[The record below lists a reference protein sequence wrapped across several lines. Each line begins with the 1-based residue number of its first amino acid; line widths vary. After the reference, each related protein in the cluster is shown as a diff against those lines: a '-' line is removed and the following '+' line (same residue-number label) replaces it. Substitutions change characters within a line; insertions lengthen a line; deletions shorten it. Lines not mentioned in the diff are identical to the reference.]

1 MSSTLGNI
9 SFYKQ
14 GNGITNSNV
23 TKVKTDDTM
32 VSYFIVIR
40 NPGVV
45 LKQRSNGDSL
55 VFGLYYVTHPD
66 QIHNFIAGSA
76 KNFLF

>member
-1 MSSTLGNI
+1 M
-9 SFYKQ
+9 Q
-14 GNGITNSNV
+14 GNDIIYSNV
-23 TKVKTDDTM
+23 TKFTTDVTM
-32 VSYFIVIR
+32 VSCFIVRR

-45 LKQRSNGDSL
+45 LKQRSNVDFL

-76 KNFLF
+76 KKLFV